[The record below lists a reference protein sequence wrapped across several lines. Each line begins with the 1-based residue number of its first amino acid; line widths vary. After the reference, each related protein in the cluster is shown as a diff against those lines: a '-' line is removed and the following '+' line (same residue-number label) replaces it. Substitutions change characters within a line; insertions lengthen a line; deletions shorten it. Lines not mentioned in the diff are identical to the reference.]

1 MFTKISLKN
10 FRSFDSIVFD
20 LSENKSA
27 KTMALIYGE
36 NGSGKT
42 NLLLAFSFL
51 NELLQT
57 MNIRDRY
64 EALLSRS
71 IDFNNDELNKL
82 WKEQILSDMRD
93 IKAIIQEY
101 HMVDSD
107 EPMVAEYEF
116 IIHGNIGLYHVEIDK
131 QEIIN
136 ERLEYKLNQ
145 RRGVYFDCRKGSLNI
160 NRGIIKDPDFLQDV
174 KSAAKRFWGKHTLLS
189 ILMHESY
196 DKSVSYGQE
205 NIAENL
211 TLVLN
216 EMYSISSNKGR
227 EKLFWDVSFAPI
239 SILDSPISG
248 RIRNEQQEQLTLA
261 EEVLS
266 RFFASINSNIKRV
279 KYLTNLTDKY
289 VEYKLYMEKMISGT
303 YRLIDFDKESNGN
316 HQLVYLLCQLLI
328 ACIGYTVVLDEPDAS
343 IHDVLFKKIIQEIQ
357 SEITGQLILTTHNTM
372 LMESNIGRNSIYI
385 LSETEDGHSKI
396 QCISDY
402 DKRTYLGNNIR
413 NKYLNNEYRGIPIVQ
428 EIRFGE
434 LVHKLIELL

>member
-189 ILMHESY
+189 ILM
-196 DKSVSYGQE
+196 
-205 NIAENL
+205 
-211 TLVLN
+211 
-216 EMYSISSNKGR
+216 R
-227 EKLFWDVSFAPI
+227 
-239 SILDSPISG
+239 
-248 RIRNEQQEQLTLA
+248 
-261 EEVLS
+261 
-266 RFFASINSNIKRV
+266 
-279 KYLTNLTDKY
+279 
-289 VEYKLYMEKMISGT
+289 
-303 YRLIDFDKESNGN
+303 
-316 HQLVYLLCQLLI
+316 
-328 ACIGYTVVLDEPDAS
+328 
-343 IHDVLFKKIIQEIQ
+343 
-357 SEITGQLILTTHNTM
+357 SE
-372 LMESNIGRNSIYI
+372 
-385 LSETEDGHSKI
+385 
-396 QCISDY
+396 
-402 DKRTYLGNNIR
+402 
-413 NKYLNNEYRGIPIVQ
+413 
-428 EIRFGE
+428 
-434 LVHKLIELL
+434 